1 MGLIISYIIL
11 AIYSIALLLI
21 FFYSL
26 AQLNLLVNYLGY
38 KRQNQTAPKF
48 NLLDPKEIPYVTIQ
62 LPVYN
67 EEYVMERLLENIA
80 KIEYPKSKLEIQ
92 VLDDSTDESVVD
104 TAKWVLELQETG
116 LDIQRSRGESRHGYK
131 ARPI

>member
-1 MGLIISYIIL
+1 MGLIITYIIL

-26 AQLNLLVNYLGY
+26 AQLNLLVNYLGN
-38 KRQNQTAPKF
+38 KRRNETAPKY

-67 EEYVMERLLENIA
+67 EEYVMDRLLENIA
-80 KIEYPKSKLEIQ
+80 KIEYPKSKLSLIH
-92 VLDDSTDESVVD
+92 
-104 TAKWVLELQETG
+104 
-116 LDIQRSRGESRHGYK
+116 I
-131 ARPI
+131 